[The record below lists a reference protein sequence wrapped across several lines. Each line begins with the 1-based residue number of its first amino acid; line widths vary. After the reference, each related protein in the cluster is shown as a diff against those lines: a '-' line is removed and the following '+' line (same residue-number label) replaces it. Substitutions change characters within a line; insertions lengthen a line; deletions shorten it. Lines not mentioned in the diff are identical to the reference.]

1 MLWCYGN
8 TYRTQVYVCVSL
20 WHLLNIP
27 CSVSVST
34 LDTALLHA
42 ACDRPDTSIEC
53 FVCMQWQTGFNIGTL
68 SWLWYQF
75 SLIIAFCVINVYV
88 VVVFTCLPWY
98 ENDSHLIFL
107 TGPNPSS
114 TTPGPSIDD
123 TSTSSLPY
131 GPDIGK
137 PSSPHSPSSTMD
149 SESPRT
155 KSCSISIA
163 AAVLSTFALT
173 ATVVVFITIGTTYL
187 WFKGKDS
194 RKIKSGTSSPDLGS
208 GHPTKKDTIVQE
220 EVDMYQISTGDE
232 LEGSSGDNS
241 GKNLQWLH
249 FGSLVTTCYQ
259 LSQ

>member
-1 MLWCYGN
+1 MTN
-8 TYRTQVYVCVSL
+8 RIQYRNFVLAMVS
-20 WHLLNIP
+20 
-27 CSVSVST
+27 
-34 LDTALLHA
+34 
-42 ACDRPDTSIEC
+42 
-53 FVCMQWQTGFNIGTL
+53 
-68 SWLWYQF
+68 F
-75 SLIIAFCVINVYV
+75 SLILIH
-88 VVVFTCLPWY
+88 LY

-114 TTPGPSIDD
+114 TTPGPSID
-123 TSTSSLPY
+123 TSTGSIPY
-131 GPDIGK
+131 SPDIGK

-173 ATVVVFITIGTTYL
+173 ATIVVFITVGTTYL

-208 GHPTKKDTIVQE
+208 GHPTRKHTNVQE

-232 LEGSSGDNS
+232 LEGSSGDS
-241 GKNLQWLH
+241 GKNLQ
-249 FGSLVTTCYQ
+249 
-259 LSQ
+259 